1 MERMER
7 WIKSGQRPAL
17 DGRRATGGGSASRMI
32 RVGVLLVVVTVLL
45 LTLGVGTAFAQN
57 DQFRVTGDLYL
68 GPGET
73 VDNLVTLNGDVTIAG
88 HVLENAFTANGDIHV
103 LPGGRVDGN
112 AVSVTGKVVVD
123 EGGSVSGDQVQVGDG
138 AGRVRD
144 ARPIVIDRN
153 TGFGGAG
160 WFFWLLGGLGLGLL
174 LVLLAGGSL
183 KSVGH
188 ELTVRPGRSALIGFL
203 SPFVLLVLFIILL
216 ISVIGIPV
224 ALLMIPLVPL
234 VGMFGLFAIAML
246 AGQRLLEMVG
256 RSESGDV
263 WAMLAGVV
271 LLNLISLIP
280 VVGPLAWVVGGFVGF
295 GATVSRVWDHYQG
308 RRAVRGAERAAGV
321 SAGPEVPPPTQPTPP
336 TAPVRRRAD
345 ALRLRAP
352 SAVTAVPPGP
362 SEPTQSA
369 DASAPEPLVPLVPT
383 RPVYTKSA
391 ALSPGA
397 PSVPDAAPEVQPEPI
412 AAHTCG

>member
-1 MERMER
+1 
-7 WIKSGQRPAL
+7 L
-17 DGRRATGGGSASRMI
+17 I
-32 RVGVLLVVVTVLL
+32 RVGVLLMAVTILL
-45 LTLGVGTAFAQN
+45 LTLGVGTASAQSTE
-57 DQFRVTGDLYL
+57 FRVTGDLYL

-73 VDNLVTLNGDVTIAG
+73 VDNLVTLNGDLTIEG

-103 LPGGRVDGN
+103 LSSGRVDGN
-112 AVSVTGKVVVD
+112 AVSVTGKVIVD
-123 EGGSVSGDQVQVGDG
+123 EGGLVSGDQVQVGDG

-144 ARPIVIDRN
+144 ARPVVVDRN

-160 WFFWLLGGLGLGLL
+160 WFFWLLSGLGLGLL

-188 ELTVRPGRSALIGFL
+188 ELSMRPARSALIGLL

-256 RSESGDV
+256 RSGLGDV

-280 VVGPLAWVVGGFVGF
+280 VVGALAWVVGGFVGF
-295 GATVSRVWDHYQG
+295 GATVSRIWDHYLG
-308 RRAVRGAERAAGV
+308 RRAVRATDRAAGV
-321 SAGPEVPPPTQPTPP
+321 SAAPAVGPAGAPPMPP
-336 TAPVRRRAD
+336 TAPMPPS
-345 ALRLRAP
+345 AP
-352 SAVTAVPPGP
+352 SPVPPAP
-362 SEPTQSA
+362 PAPAEPTQSA
-369 DASAPEPLVPLVPT
+369 DVAAHAPLVPQVSS
-383 RPVYTKSA
+383 RPVYTKA
-391 ALSPGA
+391 AA
-397 PSVPDAAPEVQPEPI
+397 PTTPHTAPEVPPGHPEPETPPAPATDQESQGDLGPRFHI
-412 AAHTCG
+412 

>member
-7 WIKSGQRPAL
+7 WIKWGQRPAL
-17 DGRRATGGGSASRMI
+17 DGRRATGGGSASQMI
-32 RVGVLLVVVTVLL
+32 RVGLLLVVVTVML
-45 LTLGVGTAFAQN
+45 LTLGVGTAFAQS

-123 EGGSVSGDQVQVGDG
+123 EGGFVSGDQVQVGEG

-144 ARPIVIDRN
+144 ARPVVIDRN

-224 ALLMIPLVPL
+224 ALLMIPSFPSS
-234 VGMFGLFAIAML
+234 GCSDSSRSPCWPGSACSRWW
-246 AGQRLLEMVG
+246 AGASRGTSG
-256 RSESGDV
+256 RCS
-263 WAMLAGVV
+263 
-271 LLNLISLIP
+271 
-280 VVGPLAWVVGGFVGF
+280 
-295 GATVSRVWDHYQG
+295 QG
-308 RRAVRGAERAAGV
+308 W
-321 SAGPEVPPPTQPTPP
+321 
-336 TAPVRRRAD
+336 
-345 ALRLRAP
+345 
-352 SAVTAVPPGP
+352 
-362 SEPTQSA
+362 
-369 DASAPEPLVPLVPT
+369 
-383 RPVYTKSA
+383 
-391 ALSPGA
+391 
-397 PSVPDAAPEVQPEPI
+397 
-412 AAHTCG
+412 CC